1 MRKVWG
7 VELLLEVDDE
17 SCTEVIEFVENKLT
31 AGEEYVACHVNRII
45 PVPPLGQQPSSQPM
59 FKYNMKYG
67 LKRLGIDMLEETD
80 PHTLGKLTQFE
91 SLEKAINTVRMA
103 PLASTI
109 RHPRHRAKAD
119 KLCRELGKMW
129 LDEILYHFEKQ
140 VKEDFMQKSKEVDD
154 ENKDS

>member
-1 MRKVWG
+1 
-7 VELLLEVDDE
+7 VELLLETDLSSFTEIEKLMVD
-17 SCTEVIEFVENKLT
+17 SLT
-31 AGEEYVACHVNRII
+31 AGEELVASCVSRVSA
-45 PVPPLGQQPSSQPM
+45 VPPPASQPIL
-59 FKYNMKYG
+59 KYDMKRG
-67 LKRLGIDMLEETD
+67 LKRSGIDMLEETD

-129 LDEILYHFEKQ
+129 LDEILYHFEGQ
-140 VKEDFMQKSKEVDD
+140 VKEAFMQKSKEVDD